1 MFSLRLI
8 VICKIVSCLF
18 VAMTLLF
25 VSSSIAQTA
34 TAKSQNTEIEIS
46 GLILDNTISRQGHDF
61 ARQLSRFW
69 QEIPNTFG
77 KNVVVKEIIVPQA
90 GTQVDVIFDNKV
102 VYRTYFGRR
111 LTPLE
116 ERVGQAVTVLLDA
129 VAQQDIESNN
139 PDLADDEW

>member
-1 MFSLRLI
+1 MLTMS
-8 VICKIVSCLF
+8 
-18 VAMTLLF
+18 LLF
-25 VSSSIAQTA
+25 IFDANSQ
-34 TAKSQNTEIEIS
+34 AKTSKPKNAEIEIS
-46 GLILDNTISRQGHDF
+46 GLILDDTISRQGHDF

-90 GTQVDVIFDNKV
+90 GTQVDVIFDNKI

-116 ERVGQAVTVLLDA
+116 QRVSQAVTLLLDA
-129 VAQQDIESNN
+129 VAQQDIASNN
-139 PDLADDEW
+139 PDLAEDEW

>member
-1 MFSLRLI
+1 MRLSAVFRLLSYFLVTMTMFFAAN
-8 VICKIVSCLF
+8 V
-18 VAMTLLF
+18 
-25 VSSSIAQTA
+25 IAQTK
-34 TAKSQNTEIEIS
+34 TVETKSTEIEIS

-90 GTQVDVIFDNKV
+90 GTQVDVIFDNKIV
-102 VYRTYFGRR
+102 FRTYFGRR